1 MPDFPTVVAAIRDAV
16 CAILRVKQAQAQG
29 QFEVAFVGSG
39 WCINAGRY
47 VVTAH
52 HIFNDGIA
60 RNPADKFFVFVV
72 PGNGPAAY
80 HTPVVGV
87 PFEDAAIDM
96 AILEIVAPPN
106 YQLSVIG
113 VTFSSPP
120 DGAHVLTF
128 GFPSPSIV
136 AANVDK
142 QGNWLGGNLLLKGH
156 ANEGIVSAQ
165 YNLGSDYVYELNV
178 GWHHGESGGP
188 VLTLDPVA
196 AFAMMQFYR
205 NIQSPHG
212 VVAGPHMG
220 RALSQMKAA
229 LSAHGAIIV

>member
-16 CAILRVKQAQAQG
+16 CAILRVKQAQTQG

-96 AILEIVAPPN
+96 GQVRFLLDN
-106 YQLSVIG
+106 
-113 VTFSSPP
+113 
-120 DGAHVLTF
+120 LT
-128 GFPSPSIV
+128 GD
-136 AANVDK
+136 ALA
-142 QGNWLGGNLLLKGH
+142 L
-156 ANEGIVSAQ
+156 
-165 YNLGSDYVYELNV
+165 
-178 GWHHGESGGP
+178 
-188 VLTLDPVA
+188 
-196 AFAMMQFYR
+196 
-205 NIQSPHG
+205 
-212 VVAGPHMG
+212 G
-220 RALSQMKAA
+220 RATGRTRS
-229 LSAHGAIIV
+229 V